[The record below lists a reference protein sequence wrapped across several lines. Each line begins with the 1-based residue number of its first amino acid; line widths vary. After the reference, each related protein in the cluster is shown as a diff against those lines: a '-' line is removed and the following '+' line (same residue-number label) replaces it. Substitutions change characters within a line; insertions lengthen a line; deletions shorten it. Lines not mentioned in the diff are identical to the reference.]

1 VDPSPCRRGEAGR
14 EGVVFA
20 CEGDDQHAIGIAGLN
35 VGVLGILVARGF
47 TLALVGAADKSSQS
61 VSMLGFW
68 DS

>member
-1 VDPSPCRRGEAGR
+1 
-14 EGVVFA
+14 VVFA